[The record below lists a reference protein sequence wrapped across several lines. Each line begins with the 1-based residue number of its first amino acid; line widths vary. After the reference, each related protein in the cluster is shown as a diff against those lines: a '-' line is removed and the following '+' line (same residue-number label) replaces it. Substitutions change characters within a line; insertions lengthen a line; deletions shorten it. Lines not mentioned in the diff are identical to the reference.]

1 MARIS
6 SFGFGLIE
14 RTVVAP
20 QETQL
25 YVTSSKPLVNSTS
38 LGFEGIMAVLHSG
51 HRMVGKLLGIA
62 PSSPTC
68 SQCTFFA
75 TTTKSTTPFLGD

>member
-1 MARIS
+1 
-6 SFGFGLIE
+6 LIE

-20 QETQL
+20 QDTQL

-51 HRMVGKLLGIA
+51 HFMVGKLLGIA
-62 PSSPTC
+62 PILADLLAMC
-68 SQCTFFA
+68 FFA
-75 TTTKSTTPFLGD
+75 MTTKSTTPVFGGLT